1 MYLAHLTWHG
11 IRTTA
16 LVNHVSIGLLVIQII
31 VSLVHTATMN
41 LYCRLVDTE
50 MFLLIGVKLAPVRK
64 CTFICYL

>member
-31 VSLVHTATMN
+31 VSSTHSHNELV
-41 LYCRLVDTE
+41 L
-50 MFLLIGVKLAPVRK
+50 
-64 CTFICYL
+64 